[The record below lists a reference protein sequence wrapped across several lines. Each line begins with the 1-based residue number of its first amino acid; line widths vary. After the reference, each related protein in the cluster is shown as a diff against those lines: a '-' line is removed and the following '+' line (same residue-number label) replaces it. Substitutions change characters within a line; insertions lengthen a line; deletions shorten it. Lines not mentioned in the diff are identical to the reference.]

1 MDNVEVD
8 NKCIGTKPLKIN
20 LPDGT
25 TIRSTHVCDIQI
37 PGLPQTLTGHIV
49 PSLKIASLI
58 GIRPL
63 CKAGCKVVFDNKKC
77 EVWYNGT
84 VILAGTKDQATN
96 LWTLPIPR
104 GKMGTIQESATNKE
118 SGDTD
123 VATTQPHK
131 RSCPPIPLK
140 PCNCY
145 VHTFRVHTS
154 QRRKFC
160 ASIVMQPK
168 KIQAY

>member
-1 MDNVEVD
+1 MAATARTIFGTPMPQYLNARTIAANKAIADTGATAIFIMDNAEVD
-8 NKCIGTKPLKIN
+8 NKRIATKPLKIN

-49 PSLKIASLI
+49 PSLKKASLI

-63 CKAGCKVVFDNKKC
+63 CKAGCKVVFDNEKC

-104 GKMGTIQESATNKE
+104 GKMGTTQESATTKE
-118 SGDTD
+118 
-123 VATTQPHK
+123 
-131 RSCPPIPLK
+131 LE
-140 PCNCY
+140 
-145 VHTFRVHTS
+145 
-154 QRRKFC
+154 
-160 ASIVMQPK
+160 
-168 KIQAY
+168 IQTLPDPAP